1 MQIEP
6 SPPVPLRVVARALAA
21 VFVLTL
27 LLAGTAC
34 DEVRHGAV
42 TAADRSRSHPTT
54 RHRSE
59 RHRKPPRGG
68 LPRGLIGRIPTTL
81 PTRRRVVALTF
92 DAGADDAGLPK
103 IAATLHRF
111 GVPATFFVTGHFAR
125 YYPGWTRTL
134 AERYSVANH
143 TMNHVDLNGL
153 SDAQVRAEIS
163 DARRSIRAVSGR
175 NPQPFFRFPYGVS
188 SRRTLAIVNALGYAA
203 VGWTADTAGWLGT
216 SGGQSLSSVV
226 GRAVDALRPGAILLM
241 HAGSNPN
248 DGTTLD
254 ADALATIIARIER
267 RGYGFTTL
275 SQAYAAA
282 YPTWRR
288 VSTDGAVGSRPASG
302 LARLIGLGRPVYC
315 GSARRP
321 DVALTFD
328 DGPGPNTR
336 ATIRLLR
343 RFGDRATFFLVGRNL
358 AGWPGLA
365 RAELGVGV
373 IGDHTWTHPFLT
385 RLRARAAEA
394 EIERTQAALVR
405 ETGVAVRLFRP
416 PYGFHD
422 LLVDRI
428 TRRLGMLEVLW
439 SLDSRDSYPPPGAGP
454 VQIERTLRRLARP
467 GSIVL
472 LHENLPA
479 TAKALPTVLQD
490 LRARGLRSV
499 SVPQLLALDPPTRS
513 QLAEGAGGCA

>member
-1 MQIEP
+1 MQTEP
-6 SPPVPLRVVARALAA
+6 SPTVPFRAVVRALAA
-21 VFVLTL
+21 VVVLTL
-27 LLAGTAC
+27 LLAGSAC
-34 DEVRHGAV
+34 DEARQGAA
-42 TAADRSRSHPTT
+42 TTADRGRSQPKTG
-54 RHRSE
+54 HRAE
-59 RHRKPPRGG
+59 RRRKPSHAG
-68 LPRGLIGRIPTTL
+68 LPRALVGRIPNNL

-103 IAATLHRF
+103 ITATLHRF

-125 YYPGWTRTL
+125 YYPRWTRTL

-153 SDAQVRAEIS
+153 SDARVRAEVT

-175 NPQPFFRFPYGVS
+175 NPQPFFRFPYGIS
-188 SRRTLAIVNALGYAA
+188 SRRTLAIVNALDYAA

-216 SGGQSLSSVV
+216 SGGQSISSVV
-226 GRAVDALRPGAILLM
+226 GRALGALRPGAILLM

-275 SQAYAAA
+275 SHAYAAA

-288 VSTDGAVGSRPASG
+288 VSADSAVRSRPTSG

-321 DVALTFD
+321 YLALTFD
-328 DGPGPNTR
+328 DGPGPSTS

-343 RFGDRATFFLVGRNL
+343 SFGDRATFFLVGRNL

-365 RAELGVGV
+365 RDELGVGAV
-373 IGDHTWTHPFLT
+373 GDHTWTHPFLT
-385 RLRARAAEA
+385 RIPARAAES
-394 EIERTQAALVR
+394 EIERTQAALER
-405 ETGVAVRLFRP
+405 DGIAVRLFRP

-422 LLVDRI
+422 PFVDR
-428 TRRLGMLEVLW
+428 TARRLGMLEVLW
-439 SLDSRDSYPPPGAGP
+439 SLDSHDSYPPPGASAL
-454 VQIERTLRRLARP
+454 QIERTLRRLARP

-499 SVPQLLALDPPTRS
+499 SVPQLLALDPPTRT
-513 QLAEGAGGCA
+513 QLAEGAHGCA

>member
-1 MQIEP
+1 M
-6 SPPVPLRVVARALAA
+6 
-21 VFVLTL
+21 L
-27 LLAGTAC
+27 LFAGSAC
-34 DEVRHGAV
+34 DEVRHSAA
-42 TAADRSRSHPTT
+42 TAADQGPSHPTT
-54 RHRSE
+54 SHRAE
-59 RHRKPPRGG
+59 RHRKPPRAGIPG
-68 LPRGLIGRIPTTL
+68 ALVGRIPNTL
-81 PTRRRVVALTF
+81 PTRKRVVALTF
-92 DAGADDAGLPK
+92 DAGGDDAGLPK
-103 IAATLHRF
+103 IAATLHRL

-125 YYPGWTRTL
+125 YYPRWTRTL

-143 TMNHVDLNGL
+143 TMNHADLNGL
-153 SDAQVRAEIS
+153 SDARVRAEIS
-163 DARRSIRAVSGR
+163 NARRSIRAVSGR

-188 SRRTLAIVNALGYAA
+188 SRRTLAIVNALGYVA

-216 SGGQSLSSVV
+216 SGGQSLSSVIS
-226 GRAVDALRPGAILLM
+226 RALDGLRPGSILLM

-282 YPTWRR
+282 YPAWRR
-288 VSTDGAVGSRPASG
+288 LSADSAADSRPTSG

-321 DVALTFD
+321 YLALTFD

-343 RFGDRATFFLVGRNL
+343 RFGDRATFFLVGHSL

-365 RAELGVGV
+365 RAELGVGAV
-373 IGDHTWTHPFLT
+373 GDHTWTHPFLT
-385 RLRARAAEA
+385 RLPARAAESQ
-394 EIERTQAALVR
+394 IERTQAALER

-422 LLVDRI
+422 RLVDRT

-439 SLDSRDSYPPPGAGP
+439 SLDSRDSFPPPGASP
-454 VQIERTLRRLARP
+454 AQIERTLKRLARP

-479 TAKALPTVLQD
+479 TAEALPTVLQD

-499 SVPQLLALDPPTRS
+499 SVPQLLALDPPTRA
-513 QLAEGAGGCA
+513 QLAEGAYGCA